1 MKVGHS
7 IFCFHEKQ
15 LMQKVVF
22 KLYDFGSVIE
32 DESVIITRNQLL
44 MDGVAVATINADGI
58 TGSFVDSK

>member
-7 IFCFHEKQ
+7 IFCFQWEQ

-22 KLYDFGSVIE
+22 NLDNSGSVIE
-32 DESVIITRNQLL
+32 DESVTITENQLL
-44 MDGVAVATINADGI
+44 IYGVAVVIINGDGI

>member
-1 MKVGHS
+1 
-7 IFCFHEKQ
+7 
-15 LMQKVVF
+15 MQKVVF